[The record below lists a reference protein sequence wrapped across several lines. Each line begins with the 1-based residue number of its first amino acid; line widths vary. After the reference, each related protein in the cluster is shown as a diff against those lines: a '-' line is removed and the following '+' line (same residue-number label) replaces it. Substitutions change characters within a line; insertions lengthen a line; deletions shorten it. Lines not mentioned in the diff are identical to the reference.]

1 MTLKYCKN
9 DKKRPS
15 KLLYNQDSVVHSKI
29 IANMKPSLMTSY
41 HKSKSNGHLLENSL
55 IDTHGKK
62 ITERPKS
69 GSRVCQSSFI
79 VDIDSP
85 NFNPLTPGVHKMVIH
100 TYTNLQ
106 LKGCRFVEV
115 CMTF

>member
-15 KLLYNQDSVVHSKI
+15 KLSYNQDSVVHSKI

-41 HKSKSNGHLLENSL
+41 HKSKPNGHLLENSL

-79 VDIDSP
+79 VDIDST
-85 NFNPLTPGVHKMVIH
+85 NFNPLTPGVHKRSYILIQ
-100 TYTNLQ
+100 TCN
-106 LKGCRFVEV
+106 LKGAGLFKYV
-115 CMTF
+115 